1 MNLQITENISINSL
15 SSFIKRVEYLKYF
28 NFSFPKENNIAQKK
42 NNPLQRILK
51 SFIKRKISIISYIQ
65 IIQIV
70 KNNTL
75 QMILCFEWLRKI
87 TFDI

>member
-1 MNLQITENISINSL
+1 MNLQITENIFINSL
-15 SSFIKRVEYLKYF
+15 SSFIQRVEYLKYF
-28 NFSFPKENNIAQKK
+28 NFSFQKKNNIALIK

-75 QMILCFEWLRKI
+75 QMILCFEWLRKM

>member
-28 NFSFPKENNIAQKK
+28 NFSFQKKNNIALIK

-75 QMILCFEWLRKI
+75 QMILCFEWLRKM